1 MLRIL
6 FWTFLRIAAVT
17 PGGGLVMLPILQQE
31 FEERRKWVSPED
43 MVDIV
48 AMVQSTPGIIAV
60 NMAVMLGYRVAG
72 VAGALAASFGAV
84 LPSFLI
90 ILAVAALF
98 HTLGGSGAAEAAFAG
113 VRAAVCALILLACVK
128 MARKILKGWFEVVVA
143 VASFAALV
151 FGGANAAALIVAAA
165 LVGLARD
172 PVKGLR
178 RRWEAPQGQRPPGEG
193 PQNGEGSRR

>member
-1 MLRIL
+1 MLRTL
-6 FWTFLRIAAVT
+6 FWTFFRIAAVT

-72 VAGALAASFGAV
+72 VPGALAASAGAV

-98 HTLGGSGAAEAAFAG
+98 HTLGGSGALGAAFAG
-113 VRAAVCALILLACVK
+113 VRAAVCALILLSCAK
-128 MARKILKGWFEVVVA
+128 MARKILKGPFEVA
-143 VASFAALV
+143 LALASFAALV
-151 FGGANAAALIVAAA
+151 FFGVNAVSLIVLAAVA
-165 LVGLARD
+165 GLVAAGPR
-172 PVKGLR
+172 GQSGGR
-178 RRWEAPQGQRPPGEG
+178 RP
-193 PQNGEGSRR
+193 

>member
-1 MLRIL
+1 MLLTL
-6 FWTFLRIAAVT
+6 FWTFFRIAAVT

-98 HTLGGSGAAEAAFAG
+98 HTLGGSGVAAAAFAG
-113 VRAAVCALILLACVK
+113 VRAAVCALILLSCAK
-128 MARKILKGWFEVVVA
+128 MARKILKGPFEVLVA
-143 VASFAALV
+143 LASFAALV

-172 PVKGLR
+172 PLKRSR
-178 RRWEAPQGQRPPGEG
+178 RRLGTTPPNDGG
-193 PQNGEGSRR
+193 STGSEGSRQ

>member
-1 MLRIL
+1 MLRTL
-6 FWTFLRIAAVT
+6 FWTFFRIAAVT

-72 VAGALAASFGAV
+72 VTGALAASFGAV

-98 HTLGGSGAAEAAFAG
+98 HTLGGSGVAAAAFAG
-113 VRAAVCALILLACVK
+113 VRAAVCALILLSCAK
-128 MARKILKGWFEVVVA
+128 MARKILKGPFEVLVA
-143 VASFAALV
+143 LASFAALL

-165 LVGLARD
+165 LLGLAFFLPPWRAAR
-172 PVKGLR
+172 GR
-178 RRWEAPQGQRPPGEG
+178 APNQEEPRP
-193 PQNGEGSRR
+193 

>member
-1 MLRIL
+1 MLRTL
-6 FWTFLRIAAVT
+6 FWTFFRIAAVT

-72 VAGALAASFGAV
+72 VAGALAATLGAV

-90 ILAVAALF
+90 ILGVAALF
-98 HTLGGSGAAEAAFAG
+98 HTLGGSQTLDRAFAG
-113 VRAAVCALILLACVK
+113 VRAAVCALILLSTVS
-128 MARKILKGWFEVVVA
+128 MGRRILKGPLEIAIAAAAFVA
-143 VASFAALV
+143 LFV
-151 FGGANAAALIVAAA
+151 FGVNAVWVILA
-165 LVGLARD
+165 GLAL
-172 PVKGLR
+172 GLLLKR
-178 RRWEAPQGQRPPGEG
+178 
-193 PQNGEGSRR
+193 